1 MDSSTDINQDPLA
14 ANDTGAM
21 SFDPAFDMTAINE
34 AVAAGGEADNI
45 QNTFDVNSIDLA
57 NTPTSDADLQRQLA
71 DNPNMSLANSSESTV
86 PISTSTPELTPA
98 PELTIESESTP
109 IPEPTT
115 APESPAEPIVT
126 NEPTI
131 TDLANN
137 STTFSTESTVAA
149 APAATPPS
157 HMRVEDATST
167 TVASKEKHSKLP
179 HYILASLIIIAVAL
193 STIAIIVSAH

>member
-71 DNPNMSLANSSESTV
+71 DNPNMSLANSSGSTV
-86 PISTSTPELTPA
+86 PISTSTPE
-98 PELTIESESTP
+98 
-109 IPEPTT
+109 PTT
-115 APESPAEPIVT
+115 APESPVEPVVT

-131 TDLANN
+131 TDLVNN
-137 STTFSTESTVAA
+137 STTISVESTVAA
-149 APAATPPS
+149 APAAAPPS

-167 TVASKEKHSKLP
+167 IVAGEEKHSKLP
-179 HYILASLIIIAVAL
+179 HYILAGLVIIAVAL